1 MPKRNKLRDKIA
13 ANIDLAKTVL
23 FNIFAPNLTKHIT
36 RRYWEMYDALQDR
49 DEEYETDVND
59 AWERIHEL
67 EAELEQLKGKKRS

>member
-1 MPKRNKLRDKIA
+1 MPKRNKLRGKIA
-13 ANIDLAKTVL
+13 AKIDLAKTVL

-59 AWERIHEL
+59 AWKRIHEL
-67 EAELEQLKGKKRS
+67 ETELERLKSKKQN

>member
-1 MPKRNKLRDKIA
+1 MSKRNKLRDKIA
-13 ANIDLAKTVL
+13 AKVDLVKTIL

-59 AWERIHEL
+59 AWERIDRL
-67 EAELEQLKGKKRS
+67 EAELKQLKSEKQD

>member
-1 MPKRNKLRDKIA
+1 MSKRNKLRDKIA
-13 ANIDLAKTVL
+13 AKADLVKTIL

-36 RRYWEMYDALQDR
+36 RRYWEMYDALRDR

-67 EAELEQLKGKKRS
+67 EAELEQLKSKKRS

>member
-1 MPKRNKLRDKIA
+1 MSKRNKLRDKIA
-13 ANIDLAKTVL
+13 AKADLVKTIL

-67 EAELEQLKGKKRS
+67 EAELEQLKSKKRS

>member
-1 MPKRNKLRDKIA
+1 MPKCNKLRDKIA
-13 ANIDLAKTVL
+13 AKIDLAKTVL
-23 FNIFAPNLTKHIT
+23 FNVFAPNLTKHIT

>member
-1 MPKRNKLRDKIA
+1 MKKCNKLKEKA
-13 ANIDLAKTVL
+13 TAKVDLVKSIL

-36 RRYWEMYDALQDR
+36 KRYWEMYDALQDR

-67 EAELEQLKGKKRS
+67 ETELEQLKGKKRS